1 MKELSADAL
10 NKPRKRRLRKKL
22 RVGEFQEFGFQVEF
36 DLGSD
41 THMPFDDALDEWI
54 ALLNPRNGPSE
65 VVEIL
70 KVGKL
75 RVLLQRLAEE
85 P

>member
-54 ALLNPRNGPSE
+54 DFVESQEWAFGGGGNIEGRKIEGEPRGT
-65 VVEIL
+65 VMKI
-70 KVGKL
+70 
-75 RVLLQRLAEE
+75 
-85 P
+85 